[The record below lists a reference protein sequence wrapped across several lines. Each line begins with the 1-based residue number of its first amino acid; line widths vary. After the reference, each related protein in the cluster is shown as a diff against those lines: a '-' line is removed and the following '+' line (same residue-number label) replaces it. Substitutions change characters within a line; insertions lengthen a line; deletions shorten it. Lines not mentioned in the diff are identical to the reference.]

1 LEIFVVYGIIL
12 VAIVLLPKY
21 IRFRGSDYRESSG
34 NGFLKT
40 VSDRGNYGEFLTYYY
55 LEKLEGTYRL
65 MTNLYI
71 PKADGSTTEID
82 LIMITKTGIYV
93 IESKNYSGWIFGD
106 EKSRN
111 WTQTLQNKQK
121 NRFFNPVWQN
131 KGHISALKEVLGED
145 EKLFLS
151 YIVFS
156 ERCTLKKVNVTSP
169 MVKVIKR
176 NSLKRMISADI
187 ENRPDVLSDHQI
199 DKIYYGLQKYV
210 LADEKTRKAHIEGII
225 LKKES

>member
-1 LEIFVVYGIIL
+1 MLYGLIL
-12 VAIVLLPKY
+12 LAIVLLPKY

-55 LEKLEGTYRL
+55 LEKLGGRHRL

-71 PKADGSTTEID
+71 PKVDGSTTEID
-82 LIMITKTGIYV
+82 LIMISKTGIYV
-93 IESKNYSGWIFGD
+93 MESKNYSGWIFGD
-106 EKSRN
+106 EKNRN

-121 NRFFNPVWQN
+121 NQFFNPVWQN
-131 KGHISALKEVLGED
+131 KGHISALKELLGED

-187 ENRPDVLSDHQI
+187 ENRPDVLSDHQV
-199 DKIYYGLQKYV
+199 DKIYYGLQKYL
-210 LADEKTRKAHIEGII
+210 LADEKTRKTHIEGVK
-225 LKKES
+225 LRKES

>member
-1 LEIFVVYGIIL
+1 MEIFVLYGIIL
-12 VAIVLLPKY
+12 LAIVLLPKY

-55 LEKLEGTYRL
+55 LKKLEGTHRL

-82 LIMITKTGIYV
+82 LIMISKTGIYV
-93 IESKNYSGWIFGD
+93 MESKNYSGWIFGD
-106 EKSRN
+106 EKNRN

-131 KGHISALKEVLGED
+131 KGHISALREVLGED

-187 ENRPDVLSDHQI
+187 ENLPDVLTDHQV
-199 DKIYYGLQKYV
+199 DKIYYGLQKYS
-210 LADEKTRKAHIEGII
+210 LAEEKTHIAHIEGIK

>member
-1 LEIFVVYGIIL
+1 MEIFVVYGIIL

>member
-1 LEIFVVYGIIL
+1 MVYGII
-12 VAIVLLPKY
+12 VIAIVLLPKY
-21 IRFRGSDYRESSG
+21 IRFRGSDYREASG

-55 LEKLEGTYRL
+55 LEKLDGTHRL

-82 LIMITKTGIYV
+82 LIMISNTGIYV

-106 EKSRN
+106 EKNRN

-131 KGHISALKEVLGED
+131 KGHISALKDVLGEE
-145 EKLFLS
+145 EKLFVS

-176 NSLKRMISADI
+176 NSLMSIIRADI
-187 ENRPDVLSDHQI
+187 EDRPVMLSDHQV
-199 DKIYYGLQKYV
+199 DKIYYGLLQYA
-210 LADEKTRKAHIEGII
+210 LADEKTRKAHIEDIK
-225 LKKES
+225 LRKES